1 MTTKRQ
7 SKILTEVRLRAWLAA
22 GKPVAKSDGDGLT
35 FTLSAAGLAAWILR
49 YRVGGR
55 RRELT
60 IGRYPDLSLQ
70 SARRVAAR
78 ERLRVGDG
86 VDVAAEKR
94 RARHASVAGW
104 TVRQVVKDY
113 TDKVLATRKASTQ
126 KLWGGYLRAWVLPR
140 LGAMLA
146 LDVEPADVRAMLV
159 AAGDRGHGAVRT
171 LQAATRAVFEHA
183 RGLMIRDDNP
193 ATGIKRKAIVKVKPT
208 RKGALL
214 AGDELTKFVRAI
226 PHDAH
231 GDALRVQLL
240 TGVRPGELCGA
251 PWSEFDLDVGIWR
264 IEGSRTKKGEGYT
277 IRLPRQAVEAL
288 RRIKAGT
295 QESAFVLPA
304 TRGEVDRPIPYQTY
318 RAWLWRVLD
327 RAEISRKA
335 IKPHDLRRTMRSG
348 LTMLGVRYEVAERA
362 INHKLP
368 ELAEI
373 YDRNDYAE
381 ERAAA
386 LVGWADLL
394 SQLEA
399 GDRRKVVPIKSRRAG

>member
-1 MTTKRQ
+1 MTTKRKAKAL
-7 SKILTEVRLRAWLAA
+7 SEVQLRAWLAA
-22 GKPVAKSDGDGLT
+22 GEPIAKSDGDGLT
-35 FTLSAAGLAAWILR
+35 FTLSRGGVATWILR
-49 YRVGGR
+49 YSVGGR

-60 IGRYPDLSLQ
+60 IGRYPDISLQ
-70 SARRVAAR
+70 IARRSATR

-86 VDVAAEKR
+86 IDVAAEKR
-94 RARHASVAGW
+94 RARHASVAAW
-104 TVRQVVKDY
+104 TVRQAVKDY

-126 KLWGGYLRAWVLPR
+126 KLWGGYVRAWVLPR
-140 LGAMLA
+140 LGAVLA
-146 LDVEPADVRAMLV
+146 ADVRSADVRAMLV
-159 AAGDRGHGAVRT
+159 AASARGPGAVKT

-193 ATGIKRKAIVKVKPT
+193 VIGIKRNAVVKAKPA
-208 RKGALL
+208 RKGASL
-214 AGDELTKFVRAI
+214 AGDTLTKFLRAI
-226 PHDAH
+226 PDDVR
-231 GDALRVQLL
+231 GDALRLQLL
-240 TGVRPGELCGA
+240 TGVRPGELCAA
-251 PWSEFDLDVGIWR
+251 PWSEFDLDAATWS

-277 IRLPRQAVEAL
+277 IRLPSQAVTTL

-295 QESAFVLPA
+295 PLSAFLFPA
-304 TRGEVDRPIPYQTY
+304 ARGEDDRPIPYQTY

-327 RAEISRKA
+327 RIKIDRKA

-386 LVGWADLL
+386 LVRWADYLDVQRDA
-394 SQLEA
+394 SN
-399 GDRRKVVPIKSRRAG
+399 VVPMKRRA

>member
-7 SKILTEVRLRAWLAA
+7 AKVLTEVQLRAWLAA
-22 GKPVAKSDGDGLT
+22 GKPIARSDGDGLT
-35 FTLSAAGLAAWILR
+35 FTLSTAGLAAWILR

-70 SARRVAAR
+70 SARRAAAR

-104 TVRQVVKDY
+104 TVRQAVKDY

-146 LDVEPADVRAMLV
+146 VDVEPADVRAMLF
-159 AAGDRGHGAVRT
+159 AAAARGPGAVRT
-171 LQAATRAVFEHA
+171 LQAAARAVFEHA

-193 ATGIKRKAIVKVKPT
+193 AIGIKRKAVVKVKPA
-208 RKGALL
+208 RKGASL
-214 AGDELTKFVRAI
+214 AGEELTRFLRAV
-226 PHDAH
+226 PNDVQ
-231 GDALRVQLL
+231 GDTLRVHLI

-251 PWSEFDLDVGIWR
+251 PWSELDLDAGTWR
-264 IEGSRTKKGEGYT
+264 IEGERTKKGEGYT
-277 IRLPRQAVEAL
+277 IRLPPQAVEAL

-295 QESAFVLPA
+295 HKSTFVLPA
-304 TRGEVDRPIPYQTY
+304 TRGKDDRPIPYQTY

-386 LVGWADLL
+386 LVRWADHLDAL
-394 SQLEA
+394 RTRA
-399 GDRRKVVPIKSRRAG
+399 NVTPIRRKRA